1 MVFFKVP
8 LCLKHVV
15 SRVVEWSGISLYHS
29 TQQHAKQH
37 AYNQQQI
44 QYHDS
49 VHQVTNAAI
58 LNLDFNLYD
67 KIISFTV
74 LHILQTQMFYNL
86 LLRQVCSSGPFSM
99 RCEVLQLVTA

>member
-1 MVFFKVP
+1 MVAEF
-8 LCLKHVV
+8 
-15 SRVVEWSGISLYHS
+15 SLYHS

-74 LHILQTQMFYNL
+74 LHILQIQMFYNL
-86 LLRQVCSSGPFSM
+86 LLRQVCSSSPFNM
-99 RCEVLQLVTA
+99 QCEV